1 MKTAIKAVSA
11 CVSLAALLVGS
22 TACAQESAALKMTW
36 TLGATAD
43 APMDVKARADK
54 GEVFSQMQAALPT
67 AKVWRVTK
75 GATIKQVL
83 TEWAA
88 AAQWK
93 VEFDPDVADERLGTS
108 DTFSGSLYDAAR
120 GLMAAI
126 PKESPIGINLW
137 QGSEVMHVYVR

>member
-1 MKTAIKAVSA
+1 MKTAIKVFPA
-11 CVSLAALLVGS
+11 CLSLAALMVGGV
-22 TACAQESAALKMTW
+22 ACAQDPSNLKLTW
-36 TLGATAD
+36 SLGITAE

-67 AKVWRVTK
+67 APVWRVTK

-88 AAQWK
+88 AAHWK
-93 VEFDPDVADERLGTS
+93 VEIDPEVADERLGTS
-108 DTFSGSLYDAAR
+108 DTFTGSLYDATR